1 MKDAK
6 DDQRC
11 RSQTAGFL
19 GVVFI
24 VAATILTLFTLDGF
38 GIFGMFLVGV
48 MLLRKGCCSSSCGCG
63 CASTSICDIPAMP
76 KLSKLSKAL
85 KPKTTTK
92 KAVKK

>member
-6 DDQRC
+6 DDKGC
-11 RSQTAGFL
+11 HSQTTAFL
-19 GVVFI
+19 GIVFI

-48 MLLRKGCCSSSCGCG
+48 MLLRKACCSSSCGCG
-63 CASTSICDIPAMP
+63 CHSNSLCEIPAMP
-76 KLSKLSKAL
+76 KLSKVL
-85 KPKTTTK
+85 KTKTTTK